1 MAQSQIGLRASAAR
15 QVLGIPTAP
24 CGGLFP
30 LTPAL
35 SLGERVNPALRGEQ
49 SRHVGFPL
57 RDARCSLSLR
67 ERVRVRKHGANYDPA
82 YRTPPRTVELSDTSR
97 RAKGF
102 SKRLS
107 TNPIGTACS
116 LWFSPSRFHKNFSLL
131 SQVGFGNKG
140 R

>member
-35 SLGERVNPALRGEQ
+35 SLGERVNPALRREQ
-49 SRHVGFPL
+49 SRFLGFPL
-57 RDARCSLSLR
+57 RDARRSLSLR
-67 ERVRVRKHGANYDPA
+67 ERVRVRGNGANEALA
-82 YRTPPRTVELSDTSR
+82 YRTFPGSVEPVEFPFGSLFRHFVYSR
-97 RAKGF
+97 HETFQPGH
-102 SKRLS
+102 S
-107 TNPIGTACS
+107 PGT
-116 LWFSPSRFHKNFSLL
+116 RI
-131 SQVGFGNKG
+131 